1 MGHYQAVTGEIR
13 KDSTAADE
21 KHGARWISWRKALRR
36 LDWIIDY
43 YFVYLLYND
52 HKVDEYDDYMRNK
65 WGARE

>member
-21 KHGARWISWRKALRR
+21 KHGACWISWRKA
-36 LDWIIDY
+36 DY